1 MEQYF
6 FHTPH
11 DILQIDFVETHFSNA
26 FNFQKI
32 GFDREVVTHGYY
44 QEEFFHP
51 YEPHIYVIIIFSY
64 LHSLPSFHFNRSII

>member
-32 GFDREVVTHGYY
+32 GFDREAVTHGYY
-44 QEEFFHP
+44 QEEFFHT
-51 YEPHIYVIIIFSY
+51 YEPLIYYNHIFLLTHPSIF
-64 LHSLPSFHFNRSII
+64 